1 MTAINCD
8 YARANNSTPENTILL
23 LDFFPLSNSSTAFL
37 YLVGGAYKNCNIIR
51 YAVFVQMNK
60 TRFYWQTISIFL
72 LGKKIKHISLSDVLQ
87 CQWQQKS
94 LCREDI
100 FFFCC
105 GRDEC
110 IYILKEVFFFF
121 LQTIAIFND
130 VYHIAIAWNQFL
142 CLICICWCLRF
153 VYNV

>member
-72 LGKKIKHISLSDVLQ
+72 LGKKNQTHFSQRCSAVPVATKILVS
-87 CQWQQKS
+87 
-94 LCREDI
+94 RGYI
-100 FFFCC
+100 FFLLWSRWMHIHIK
-105 GRDEC
+105 GG
-110 IYILKEVFFFF
+110 FFFF
-121 LQTIAIFND
+121 FANHCNIQ
-130 VYHIAIAWNQFL
+130 
-142 CLICICWCLRF
+142 WCLPYRHSLESISVPHMHLLVSSF
-153 VYNV
+153 CV

>member
-72 LGKKIKHISLSDVLQ
+72 LGKKNQTHFSQRCSAVPVATKILVS
-87 CQWQQKS
+87 
-94 LCREDI
+94 RGYI
-100 FFFCC
+100 FFLLWSRWMHIHIKGDFFC
-105 GRDEC
+105 
-110 IYILKEVFFFF
+110 KP
-121 LQTIAIFND
+121 LQYSMMFTISQ
-130 VYHIAIAWNQFL
+130 IAWNQFL